1 MQVISK
7 AALGVALSAT
17 IVTGVLAKPV
27 TYQIDPDHTSVVASW
42 NHFGFSN
49 PTATFDDASG
59 TITYDSSDVAASS
72 INVTI
77 PISTADT
84 YVEKLTEEFM
94 TKNYF
99 NTDKFPDATF
109 TSTKVIDKSDGKLEV
124 HGDLTIKGTTK
135 SIVFEAMLNK
145 QGQHPMTKKPAIGF
159 DATTTIMR
167 SDFGVDQYVP
177 NVSDEVTLRITTEAQ
192 ASK

>member
-1 MQVISK
+1 MKVLTRT
-7 AALGVALSAT
+7 ALGVALSAAV
-17 IVTGVLAKPV
+17 VTGVQAEPV

-42 NHFGFSN
+42 EHFGFSH

-59 TITYDSSDVAASS
+59 SITYDKDDVSASS

-77 PISTADT
+77 PVSTADT

-94 TKNYF
+94 TKTYF

-109 TSTKVIDKSDGKLEV
+109 TSTKVVNHGDGKLKV

-135 SIVFEAMLNK
+135 AIVFDATLNK
-145 QGQHPMTKKPAIGF
+145 QGEHPMTKKPAIGF

-192 ASK
+192 ARK

>member
-1 MQVISK
+1 MKVLSRT
-7 AALGVALSAT
+7 ALGVALSAAV
-17 IVTGVLAKPV
+17 VTGALAKPV

-42 NHFGFSN
+42 EHFGFSH

-59 TITYDSSDVAASS
+59 SITYDSDDVSASS
-72 INVTI
+72 VNVTI
-77 PISTADT
+77 PVSTADT

-94 TKNYF
+94 TETYF

-109 TSTKVIDKSDGKLEV
+109 TSTKVVDKGDGKLEV

-145 QGQHPMTKKPAIGF
+145 QGEHPMTKKPAIGF